1 MLDWVVSTVIS
12 SKSESVF
19 DTELSSRLK
28 GNWKIEIAKYEN
40 IEKYLENK
48 VEPVEK
54 DVFLSRYSMPSTDIE
69 EEIIKTID
77 RNIPTTISASKIL
90 QEEESL
96 FKKPNFIGKNSSE
109 KIGTATHDFLKYID
123 FNGDLSY
130 FGLLDQKEDI
140 IDKKL
145 MRQEDVDLVDLIKLE
160 KFFESEL
167 AQMIKTADKIEKEK
181 SISILES
188 ADNVGFYSMN
198 TKEILVR
205 CILDLMFKKDG
216 EWYLVDYKTDKIN
229 DENDDNELTNKILS
243 HRTQLSFYEKAIK
256 KIYGITIKDSYIVF
270 LDIGKAFKIFKT
282 EID

>member
-1 MLDWVVSTVIS
+1 
-12 SKSESVF
+12 
-19 DTELSSRLK
+19 
-28 GNWKIEIAKYEN
+28 
-40 IEKYLENK
+40 
-48 VEPVEK
+48 
-54 DVFLSRYSMPSTDIE
+54 
-69 EEIIKTID
+69 
-77 RNIPTTISASKIL
+77 
-90 QEEESL
+90 
-96 FKKPNFIGKNSSE
+96 
-109 KIGTATHDFLKYID
+109 
-123 FNGDLSY
+123 
-130 FGLLDQKEDI
+130 
-140 IDKKL
+140 

-205 CILDLMFKKDG
+205 CILDLMFEKDG